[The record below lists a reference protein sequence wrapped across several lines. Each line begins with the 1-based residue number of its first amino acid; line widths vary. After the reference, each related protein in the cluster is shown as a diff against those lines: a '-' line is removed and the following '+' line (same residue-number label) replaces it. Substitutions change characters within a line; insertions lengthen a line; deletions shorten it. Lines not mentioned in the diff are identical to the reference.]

1 MNNVRLIFKGVTE
14 IVGKNELGLLIL
26 TDIECKRQLSIICD
40 RKKAIE
46 VELRSKHI
54 PITEDMLPEALCKII
69 NRQSD
74 QIQLELIINDIIDGE
89 YQVQLHNLID
99 DFTVPINA
107 ADAVLLSV
115 AGKIPIYIT
124 IPLMC
129 VQSVKYKDNPN
140 GVSIPLNSLSND
152 MLDQALDKAIHEEN
166 YELASQLR
174 DERNRRNT
182 SSNPMSL

>member
-1 MNNVRLIFKGVTE
+1 
-14 IVGKNELGLLIL
+14 
-26 TDIECKRQLSIICD
+26 
-40 RKKAIE
+40 
-46 VELRSKHI
+46 
-54 PITEDMLPEALCKII
+54 
-69 NRQSD
+69 
-74 QIQLELIINDIIDGE
+74 
-89 YQVQLHNLID
+89 
-99 DFTVPINA
+99 
-107 ADAVLLSV
+107 
-115 AGKIPIYIT
+115 
-124 IPLMC
+124 MC